1 MPELLPLSFLPLL
14 FFALTAILNA
24 FTFPRLRK
32 NQTTS
37 STPFVSILIPMR
49 NEATNIAATARSLL
63 QQNYPNFEI
72 LILDDNSTDDSAKIA
87 LQAAEGDPRLRIIQ
101 GSALPAGWLGK
112 PWACHQL
119 TTHARADHL
128 LFTDADARW
137 QPDALAA
144 LMAEFTRTQA
154 HLLTIWPTQI
164 SQTWGERLVV
174 PLMALAIQAYLPI
187 LAVHHLPWKIFAHA
201 MGQCLLFKRAAYQQ
215 IGGHKTIKSAIVDD
229 MAFAY
234 AIKSHKLRLRAAEG
248 NGLIQ
253 TRMYHN
259 WPEVRAGFAK
269 NILAGH
275 GNSLIFLIF
284 STLFHWWI
292 FIIPWL
298 LTLQYSMFA
307 PQSLGIPITFALLGV
322 LTRALTACVTHQ
334 RIKDAFLMP
343 ISVILMTIIAAQAV
357 RWHISGGPQ
366 WKGRALKPT
375 C

>member
-14 FFALTAILNA
+14 FFALIAILNA

-32 NQTTS
+32 NQATS

-87 LQAAEGDPRLRIIQ
+87 LQAAKGDPRLRIIQ

-144 LMAEFTRTQA
+144 LMDEFTRTQA
-154 HLLTIWPTQI
+154 DLLTIWPTQI
-164 SQTWGERLVV
+164 SLTWGERLVV

-248 NGLIQ
+248 NGMIQ

-275 GNSLIFLIF
+275 GGSLIFLFF
-284 STLFHWWI
+284 STLFHWWM
-292 FIIPWL
+292 FVVPWL
-298 LTLQYSMFA
+298 LALQYSVSDL
-307 PQSLGIPITFALLGV
+307 QSIGIPITFALLGV
-322 LTRALTACVTHQ
+322 LTRALTASVTQQ
-334 RIKDAFLMP
+334 RVKDALLMP